1 MTKSDNYG
9 GPWTTQ
15 KLDTLRSYL
24 GAYLN
29 VLKKRPYS
37 LLYIDAFA
45 GPGLWGHDNV
55 VHGQL
60 FDVPEYDE
68 YKKGSPLIALEA
80 MSGGSSKR
88 TFNKFYFIDNNEDY
102 IDDLKSAVREKHG
115 DKLDKVEFI
124 QGDANTV
131 VLELCRAIDWK
142 LSRAVIFLDP
152 FGTEVKWQ
160 TIEAI
165 AKTEAM
171 DLWVLFPLGMAVNR
185 MLTTDGII
193 PLPWQKKL
201 DAMFGTEDWHGHFYE
216 SATDPQT
223 DLFGN
228 KMPDNLRKIAS
239 FTKIADYFVKRL
251 KTAFAGVIEEPLM
264 LKNSKEI
271 PLFSLCFAVGNE
283 RGRPIALRI
292 AKQIIDTR

>member
-1 MTKSDNYG
+1 MTKSDSYG
-9 GPWTTQ
+9 GPWTAQ
-15 KLDTLRSYL
+15 KLAALRSYL
-24 GAYLN
+24 GAYLT
-29 VLKKRPYS
+29 VLQKQPFS
-37 LLYIDAFA
+37 LLYVDAFA

-88 TFNKFYFIDNNEDY
+88 TFNKFYFIDNNKGY
-102 IDDLKSAVREKHG
+102 IDNLQNAVCEKHG
-115 DKLDKVEFI
+115 DKLDKIELI

-142 LSRAVIFLDP
+142 SSRAVTFLDP
-152 FGTEVKWQ
+152 FGTEVHWQ

-165 AKTEAM
+165 AKTKAM
-171 DLWVLFPLGMAVNR
+171 DLWVLFPLGVAVNR

-193 PLPWQKKL
+193 PLPWQEKL
-201 DAMFGTEDWHGHFYE
+201 NDMFGTKDWREHFYE
-216 SATDPQT
+216 SATDQP
-223 DLFGN
+223 DLFGDEA
-228 KMPDNLRKIAS
+228 PDNPQKIAS

-251 KTAFAGVIEEPLM
+251 KTVFAGVIEKPLM
-264 LKNSKEI
+264 LKNSRGN

-283 RGRPIALRI
+283 KGKPIALRI
-292 AKQIIDTR
+292 AKQIIDKT